1 MPKRKPVVTNRETK
15 IFIMEIVERQSGDC
29 NCGVEG
35 RAEGNNSE
43 LCSGASGG
51 VC

>member
-1 MPKRKPVVTNRETK
+1 MPKRKPAVTSSETK
-15 IFIMEIVERQSGDC
+15 IFIIEIVRRESGAC

-43 LCSGASGG
+43 LCSAAYGG